1 MTSHTQF
8 KVQDLLSSKIYSIL
22 LSQINPIF
30 DAGLKLVYII
40 ARSPRWHHP
49 NPPGLFSFSSNGSTL
64 KHTGWPPSHLTL
76 ALEMQ
81 ITSHPQYSVL
91 SQTSRS
97 CGLRNYTPL

>member
-64 KHTGWPPSHLTL
+64 KHTGWPPVS
-76 ALEMQ
+76 
-81 ITSHPQYSVL
+81 SHPRIGNADYFPSSVL

-97 CGLRNYTPL
+97 WKLRNYTLP

>member
-49 NPPGLFSFSSNGSTL
+49 NPPGLFSFSSNGFTW
-64 KHTGWPPSHLTL
+64 KHTGWPPVP
-76 ALEMQ
+76 
-81 ITSHPQYSVL
+81 SHPRIGNADYFSSSAL

-97 CGLRNYTPL
+97 WGLRNYTPL

>member
-40 ARSPRWHHP
+40 ARSSRWHHP
-49 NPPGLFSFSSNGSTL
+49 NPPCLFSFSTNGSTL
-64 KHTGWPPSHLTL
+64 KHTGWPPVS
-76 ALEMQ
+76 
-81 ITSHPQYSVL
+81 SHPRIGNADYFPSSAL
-91 SQTSRS
+91 ST
-97 CGLRNYTPL
+97 

>member
-49 NPPGLFSFSSNGSTL
+49 NPPGLS
-64 KHTGWPPSHLTL
+64 
-76 ALEMQ
+76 
-81 ITSHPQYSVL
+81 I
-91 SQTSRS
+91 
-97 CGLRNYTPL
+97 